1 MSPRLEIRALEKR
14 WTPESGLPPVTFDV
28 RAGQLVVVRGRS
40 GSGKSTLLAII
51 AGLCSADSGSFL
63 VDGASAAR
71 VAPWQQIAL
80 VPQVLALAPELTV
93 RENITDGIA
102 DPKGVDALIEQVH
115 LEHVAARTPDTCS
128 MGEQQRTALARA
140 VLVQPMVLLADE
152 PTSHQDAAHR
162 DMVVAALRSAAEAGG
177 AVLVVSHDATLWHVA
192 DQVITLGEEL
202 GGDEL
207 G

>member
-14 WTPESGLPPVTFDV
+14 WAPESGLPAVTFDV
-28 RAGQLVVVRGRS
+28 GAGQLVVVRGRS

-51 AGLCSADSGSFL
+51 AGLCSADAGTLLF
-63 VDGASAAR
+63 DGEPLPS
-71 VAPWQQIAL
+71 VAQWQQIAL

-93 RENITDGIA
+93 RENITDGMTDA
-102 DPKGVDALIEQVH
+102 GGVDSLVEQLH
-115 LEHVAARTPDTCS
+115 LQHVAERTPDTCS

-140 VLVQPMVLLADE
+140 VLVGPRVLLADE

-162 DMVVAALRSAAEAGG
+162 DMVVAVLRSATEAGG
-177 AVLVVSHDATLWHVA
+177 AVLVVSHDATLWQVA

-202 GGDEL
+202 S
-207 G
+207 